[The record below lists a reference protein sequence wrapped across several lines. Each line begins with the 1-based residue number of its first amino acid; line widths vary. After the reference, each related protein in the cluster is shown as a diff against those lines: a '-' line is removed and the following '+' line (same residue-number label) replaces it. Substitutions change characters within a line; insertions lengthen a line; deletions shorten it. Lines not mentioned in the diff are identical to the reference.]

1 MIAAI
6 TGQLHA
12 LGDDRAFL
20 RVGPILCEVM
30 VPAADIATLQTQLGG
45 QMTFHTLLYLEG
57 DSAGGNSTPRLLGF
71 LRPEDKKFFELFI
84 TVKNIGPRKAL
95 RALAAP
101 VSQIARAIE
110 HKDTK
115 FLVELPQIGR
125 RIAEQIVAELSG
137 KVDAFV
143 GPAGALPGRTAT
155 AAAPTRP
162 QAEEDAIATLLA
174 LGDKRFD
181 AEQLLERVKTADP
194 NIATANAFVR
204 EMLRIRG

>member
-1 MIAAI
+1 MIASI
-6 TGQLHA
+6 TGQLHH

-20 RVGPILCEVM
+20 RVGPVLCEVM
-30 VPAADIATLQTQLGG
+30 VPAADIPTLHGQLGG
-45 QMTFHTLLYLEG
+45 QLTFHTLLYLEG
-57 DSAGGNSTPRLLGF
+57 DAGGGNSTPRLLGF

-101 VSQIARAIE
+101 VGQIARAIE

-137 KVDAFV
+137 KVDEFV
-143 GPAGALPGRTAT
+143 SPGSAPGRPS
-155 AAAPTRP
+155 AAAPRP
-162 QAEEDAIATLLA
+162 DAEEDAIAA
-174 LGDKRFD
+174 LVQLGERRSD
-181 AEQLLERVKTADP
+181 AEQLLERAKLADP
-194 NIATANAFVR
+194 AITTTNAFVR
-204 EMLRIRG
+204 EMLRLRG

>member
-6 TGQLHA
+6 TGQLHT

-30 VPAADIATLQTQLGG
+30 VPAGDIATLQTQLGG

-57 DSAGGNSTPRLLGF
+57 DAGGGNSTPRLLGF

-110 HKDTK
+110 QKDTK
-115 FLVELPQIGR
+115 FLIELPQIGR

-143 GPAGALPGRTAT
+143 GPAGASSGRVPSAVS
-155 AAAPTRP
+155 TRP

-174 LGDKRFD
+174 LGDKRFE

-194 NIATANAFVR
+194 ALTTANAFVR
-204 EMLRIRG
+204 EMLRMRG

>member
-6 TGQLHA
+6 TGQLHH
-12 LGDDRAFL
+12 LGEDRAFL
-20 RVGPILCEVM
+20 RVGPVLCEVM
-30 VPAADIATLQTQLGG
+30 VPAADIATLHTQLGG
-45 QMTFHTLLYLEG
+45 EMTFHTLLYLEG

-101 VSQIARAIE
+101 VGQIARAIE

-115 FLVELPQIGR
+115 FLVELPQIGKR
-125 RIAEQIVAELSG
+125 LAEQIVAELSG

-143 GPAGALPGRTAT
+143 GPAGAIPRP
-155 AAAPTRP
+155 AAAVRRP
-162 QAEEDAIATLLA
+162 DAEEDAIAA
-174 LGDKRFD
+174 LVQLGERRGD
-181 AEQLLERVKTADP
+181 AELLLDRVKSTDP
-194 NIATANAFVR
+194 AVVTTNALIH
-204 EMLRIRG
+204 EMLRMRG

>member
-1 MIAAI
+1 MIASI
-6 TGQLHA
+6 TGQLHS

-30 VPAADIATLQTQLGG
+30 VPAADIGTLQTQLGG
-45 QMTFHTLLYLEG
+45 QLTFHTLLYLEG

-71 LRPEDKKFFELFI
+71 LRAEDKKFFELFI

-101 VSQIARAIE
+101 VAQIARAIE

-115 FLVELPQIGR
+115 FLVELPQIGK

-137 KVDAFV
+137 KVESFV
-143 GPAGALPGRTAT
+143 GPAGALPGR
-155 AAAPTRP
+155 AAAPASTRP
-162 QAEEDAIATLLA
+162 QTEEDAISTLLA
-174 LGDKRFD
+174 LGEKRID

-194 NIATANAFVR
+194 NITTTNAFVR